1 MGNINWLFMFPTI
14 LVETKSSVRMAAT
27 PCKLMYDFT
36 PALVLPLL
44 LGLLNGSGGRVGK
57 SPGRS
62 LMTSKTKPTPSNRH

>member
-36 PALVLPLL
+36 PALVLSYSVSSMA
-44 LGLLNGSGGRVGK
+44 LGAE
-57 SPGRS
+57 
-62 LMTSKTKPTPSNRH
+62 